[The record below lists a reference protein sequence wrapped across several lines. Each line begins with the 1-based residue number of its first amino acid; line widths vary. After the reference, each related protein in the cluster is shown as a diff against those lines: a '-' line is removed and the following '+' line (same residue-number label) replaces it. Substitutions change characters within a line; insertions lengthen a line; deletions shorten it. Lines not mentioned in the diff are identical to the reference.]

1 MQYNINPIKI
11 LNHNDNDNDN
21 DNALYFLF
29 NKYNTIVYNSAQMND
44 TTAAASSQNVQFQQ
58 MQLMDQA
65 TQMINNANMLCAK
78 GTDCYKQQQITDA
91 QNKYTAALITAKKAP
106 ETVEAARKNFL
117 VASKGQTVANQEL
130 MRRYE
135 KNGEAEK
142 AKLTQQ
148 FDEWFNDMTNKMNT
162 GSMHAETI
170 TALQTS
176 NDTANHFLSNLK
188 NQADD
193 TTNELNLLER
203 KTHYL
208 GQNIKMI
215 NGIEYYVKL
224 VYWLAFLT
232 WMACILYDRAFT
244 MKTAALFVLFT
255 CIIFAQ
261 NWIMNA
267 AASALSSFM

>member
-1 MQYNINPIKI
+1 
-11 LNHNDNDNDN
+11 
-21 DNALYFLF
+21 
-29 NKYNTIVYNSAQMND
+29 MND
-44 TTAAASSQNVQFQQ
+44 TSAAASSQNVQFQQ
-58 MQLMDQA
+58 MQLMDQM
-65 TQMINNANMLCAK
+65 TQMINNANMACAK
-78 GTDCYKQQQITDA
+78 GTDCYNQQQIVDA
-91 QNKYTAALITAKKAP
+91 KNNYTAALITAKKAP
-106 ETVEAARKNFL
+106 ETVQTARKNFL
-117 VASKGQTVANQEL
+117 IASKGQAAASQDML
-130 MRRYE
+130 DRYT

-148 FDEWFNDMTNKMNT
+148 FDDWFNDMTNKMNT
-162 GSMHAETI
+162 VSLHAETI

-176 NDTANHFLSNLK
+176 NDAATNDLSNLK

-203 KTHYL
+203 KTHYFE
-208 GQNIKMI
+208 QNIKFI
-215 NGIEYYVKL
+215 NGIESYVKL
-224 VYWLAFLT
+224 VYWLAFIT
-232 WMACILYDRAFT
+232 WIACIIYERTFT

>member
-1 MQYNINPIKI
+1 
-11 LNHNDNDNDN
+11 
-21 DNALYFLF
+21 
-29 NKYNTIVYNSAQMND
+29 MND

-91 QNKYTAALITAKKAP
+91 RNKYTAALITAKKAP

-117 VASKGQTVANQEL
+117 VASKGQTVANQDML
-130 MRRYE
+130 DRYT

-148 FDEWFNDMTNKMNT
+148 FDEWFNDMQHKINT
-162 GSMHAETI
+162 LTQHAETVKTLI
-170 TALQTS
+170 TTHATLQ
-176 NDTANHFLSNLK
+176 DTFSGIT
-188 NQADD
+188 QQDDD

-232 WMACILYDRAFT
+232 WMACILYERAFT
-244 MKTAALFVLFT
+244 MKTAVLFVLFAG
-255 CIIFAQ
+255 IILMQ
-261 NWIMNA
+261 NWIMGA
-267 AASALSSFM
+267 VSSFS